1 MISLAR
7 LTLADRSGLAR
18 ERFHLEAA
26 LSGSGRVALT
36 LEQAIE
42 PHRSWGST
50 VTLMQTFS
58 LADLRR
64 LRDLLTSV
72 LFSAEA
78 CLDAANA
85 RGGTRT
91 PMASRPRDFESRTS
105 TGSVTLA
112 SAAGPAK
119 NRRRGKA

>member
-18 ERFHLEAA
+18 ERFRLEAA
-26 LSGSGRVALT
+26 LTAAGHVALT
-36 LEQAIE
+36 LEQGIE
-42 PHRSWGST
+42 PDRPWGTT
-50 VTLMQTFS
+50 VTLMPTFS
-58 LADLRR
+58 VADLRR
-64 LRDLLTSV
+64 LRDLLSSV
-72 LFSAEA
+72 IFSAEA

-112 SAAGPAK
+112 SAAGPEK
-119 NRRRGKA
+119 NRRRRKA